1 MLLYLVKRLFAML
14 LTLVG
19 ITLVTFFI
27 IQAAPGDPVAA
38 SMGKAEGGAEAAGD
52 AGARDRREDAIKTKK
67 KLLGMLVEDRS
78 VGTWDVATALA
89 GKAPPAAAGKQLP
102 PLRHSG
108 SVGAFAQWAKCLA
121 ASAKG
126 DLLFAGTSDKLL
138 HVLDATDGT
147 EVRTIAGHA
156 GEVWALAVSPDGGTI
171 ASADSEG
178 EVRFHSVADGRELGA
193 AKPLGK
199 SVHAIAYLPD
209 GRRVVTAC
217 DDGLVRVHEAPSGAV
232 AAQWKDHTSAA
243 AALAVSR
250 DGARVWSAGA
260 DRKVREWDV
269 AAGKL
274 ARVVGSA
281 GAAVRSLAL
290 SPDGAKLAA
299 ACDDRRVY
307 VFDVGT
313 AGAPPVVLEGHW
325 KAVNAVAWAA
335 DGRTLFTGS
344 KDETIRSWDVQEKH
358 GVTQTPEKTGEV
370 SALLVSPDGS
380 TLWSAGDAW
389 SKVPIWSQYV
399 TWLSRVARFDFDRSF
414 RDDEKVIHKI
424 WEALPVTIGLNAI
437 AIFLIYCISIP
448 LGVKAA
454 VQRGSFFDVA
464 SSIVLFLLY
473 SLPSFWVATLLIMN
487 FSSERALNIFECVG
501 MHSPNSVNMTYLGW
515 LKDWGLHLVLPI
527 TVMVYGGFSSLS
539 RYARTTLL
547 ETLAQDYIRTARAK
561 GLPEHVVVFKHA
573 LRNSMITIITLVA
586 SLLPAMIGGSVIVEQ
601 IFTIQGMGNLGFQ
614 AILERDYPVIMAT
627 TTFSAFL
634 TLLGVLVSDL
644 LYVVVD
650 PRISHE

>member
-1 MLLYLVKRLFAML
+1 MLLYLAKRLFAML
-14 LTLVG
+14 ITLVG

-38 SMGKAEGGAEAAGD
+38 SMGKADGGAEAAGD

-78 VGTWDVATALA
+78 VGTWDTASSVV
-89 GKAPPAAAGKQLP
+89 GGAPPAAAGKQLP
-102 PLRHSG
+102 PVRRAG
-108 SVGAFAQWAKCLA
+108 SLGEFAQWAKCLA
-121 ASAKG
+121 ASSKG
-126 DLLFAGTSDKLL
+126 DLVFAGTSDKLV
-138 HVLDATDGT
+138 HVLESVDGT
-147 EVRTIAGHA
+147 VVRSISGHA
-156 GEVWALAVSPDGGTI
+156 GEVWALAVSPDGATI

-178 EVRFHSVADGRELGA
+178 EVRFHAVADGRALGA
-193 AKPLGK
+193 SKPLPK
-199 SVHAIAYLPD
+199 SVHSVVWLAD
-209 GRRVVTAC
+209 GRRVVSAC
-217 DDGLVRVHEAPSGAV
+217 DDGLVRVHEAPSGEV
-232 AAQWKDHTSAA
+232 VAQWKDHTSAA
-243 AALAVSR
+243 SALAVSK
-250 DGARVWSAGA
+250 DGARVWSAGS

-269 AAGKL
+269 VAGKL
-274 ARVVGSA
+274 ARVTGSA
-281 GAAVRSLAL
+281 GAGVRALAL
-290 SPDGAKLAA
+290 SPDGSKLAA

-307 VFDVGT
+307 VFDVGG
-313 AGAPPVVLEGHW
+313 GAAEPVVLDGHW
-325 KAVNAVAWAA
+325 KAVSTVAWAK

-344 KDETIRSWDVQEKH
+344 RDETIRSWDVVEKR
-358 GVTQTPEKTGEV
+358 GVAQTADKTGDV
-370 SALLVSPDGS
+370 SALLVSPDGA
-380 TLWSAGDAW
+380 TLWSAADSW
-389 SKVPIWSQYV
+389 SKVPVWKQYG
-399 TWLSRVARFDFDRSF
+399 TWISRVARFDFDRSF
-414 RDDEKVIHKI
+414 RDDERVIDKI
-424 WEALPVTIGLNAI
+424 KDALPVTIGLNAI

-454 VQRGSFFDVA
+454 VERGSFFDVA

-501 MHSPNSVNMTYLGW
+501 MHSTNSVNMSYLDW

-539 RYARTTLL
+539 RYARTSLL

-601 IFTIQGMGNLGFQ
+601 IFSIQGMGQLGFQ

-634 TLLGVLVSDL
+634 TLLGVLVSDI

>member
-1 MLLYLVKRLFAML
+1 MLVYLAKRLFAML

-78 VGTWDVATALA
+78 VRTWDVATSLA
-89 GKAPPAAAGKQLP
+89 GKAPKAVAGKQLP
-102 PLRHSG
+102 PVRHTG
-108 SVGAFAQWAKCLA
+108 SLGAFAHWAKCLA
-121 ASAKG
+121 ASQDG
-126 DLLFAGTSDKLL
+126 GLLFAGTSDKLI
-138 HVLDATDGT
+138 HVLDAKDGT
-147 EVRTIAGHA
+147 EIRAISGHA
-156 GEVWALAVSPDGGTI
+156 GEVWALAVSPDGATI

-178 EVRFHSVADGRELGA
+178 EVRFHAVADGRELGA
-193 AKPLGK
+193 AKTLGK
-199 SVHAIAYLPD
+199 SVHTVVYLPD
-209 GRRVVTAC
+209 GSRVVTAC
-217 DDGLVRVHEAPSGAV
+217 DDGIVRIHDAPSGAV
-232 AAQWKDHTSAA
+232 VAQWKDHTSAA
-243 AALAVSR
+243 SALAVSK

-274 ARVVGSA
+274 ARVTGSA
-281 GAAVRSLAL
+281 GAAVRCLAL

-307 VFDVGT
+307 VFDVSA
-313 AGAPPVVLEGHW
+313 AGEAPVVLEGHW
-325 KAVNAVAWAA
+325 KAVSAVAWAS
-335 DGRTLFTGS
+335 DNRTLYTGS
-344 KDETIRSWDVQEKH
+344 KDETIRSWDVAEKR
-358 GVTQTPEKTGEV
+358 GVAQTPAKTGDV
-370 SALLVSPDGS
+370 SALLLSADGV
-380 TLWSAGDAW
+380 TLWSAADAW
-389 SKVPIWSQYV
+389 SKVPVWSQYG

-414 RDDEKVIHKI
+414 RDDEKVIDKI
-424 WEALPVTIGLNAI
+424 KDALPVTIGLNVI
-437 AIFLIYCISIP
+437 AIFLIYSISIP

-473 SLPSFWVATLLIMN
+473 SLPTFWVATMLIMSL
-487 FSSERALNIFECVG
+487 SSERSLNIFECVG
-501 MHSPNSVNMTYLGW
+501 LHSPNAVNMSYLDW

-527 TVMVYGGFSSLS
+527 TVMIYTGFSSLS
-539 RYARTTLL
+539 RYARTSLL